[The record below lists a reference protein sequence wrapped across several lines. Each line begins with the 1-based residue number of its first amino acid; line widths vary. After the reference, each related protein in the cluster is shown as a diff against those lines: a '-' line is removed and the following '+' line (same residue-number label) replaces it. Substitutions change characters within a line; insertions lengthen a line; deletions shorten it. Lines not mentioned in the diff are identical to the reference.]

1 MKQQRD
7 SSKKVKKMR
16 LEKSYPNKGKRM
28 NKKTKNQGRHRSDDD
43 SRENHDAFD
52 DFYDF
57 D

>member
-16 LEKSYPNKGKRM
+16 LEKSYPNQRKRM
-28 NKKTKNQGRHRSDDD
+28 NSKGKSQGKRGGPKRHEDDY
-43 SRENHDAFD
+43 NTHD
-52 DFYDF
+52 DFFDF